1 MRFARVRSA
10 VIGVFAAGAAACGT
24 VLGLGDY
31 RDAPR
36 DAGATAQ
43 SDAESSETRDAGPP
57 PADDAG
63 QEATGAAQDAAD
75 GAAQDAADGGGQDAA
90 DDGAQDAPFDGAAPM
105 DAASTDASLCVGAD
119 AMSCFS
125 VPGGWT
131 LVAFANSSQTTCPT
145 GFSVQ
150 NDVVFGAAQPAAN
163 ACTCDSCSVTA
174 QPSCVQGQLNGTYD
188 FDGSQTCRA
197 GSLTLANSSPGGCNT
212 DNFHGTLRKFD
223 VQWVAPAPTGGTCS
237 AAPTAHADRISFAG
251 QGRACSP
258 QSDAGAGCADG
269 GVCAPTI
276 AAPFLLCLSQA
287 GNAACPAGPFGV
299 AYHVGTGA
307 VPTCATACA
316 CTVNATCTNKT
327 VTYYA
332 DSSCQ
337 STTTLPVAA
346 NGVCQVA
353 STSMGPGTSYG
364 SYMYSATANAT
375 CGVSGNPGVSAVGL
389 ANQETIC
396 CAQ

>member
-1 MRFARVRSA
+1 MRFARAWSA

-43 SDAESSETRDAGPP
+43 GDAESSETRDAGPP
-57 PADDAG
+57 PALDAG
-63 QEATGAAQDAAD
+63 QEATDAAD
-75 GAAQDAADGGGQDAA
+75 GAALDPADGGGQDAA
-90 DDGAQDAPFDGAAPM
+90 DDMEQDAPFDGATTM
-105 DAASTDASLCVGAD
+105 DAASTDASLCVGTD

-131 LVAFANSSQTTCPT
+131 LVAFANSSQTACPA
-145 GFSVQ
+145 GFSLQ

-174 QPSCVQGQLNGTYD
+174 QPSCVQGPLNGTED

-197 GSLTLANSSPGGCNT
+197 GSVTLANSSPGGCNT
-212 DNFHGTLRKFD
+212 DNFHGRLRNFD
-223 VQWVAPAPTGGTCS
+223 VQLTAPAPTGGTCS

-258 QSDAGAGCADG
+258 QSDAAAGCVG

-276 AAPFLLCLSQA
+276 VAPFLLCLSQA

-307 VPTCATACA
+307 VPTCAAACA
-316 CTVNATCTNKT
+316 CTVNATCTNKV
-327 VTYYA
+327 VTYYPDGA
-332 DSSCQ
+332 CQ
-337 STTTLPVAA
+337 SAMTLPIPA
-346 NGVCQVA
+346 NGVCQVV
-353 STSMGPGTSYG
+353 TSGMGIGSAFG
-364 SYMYSATANAT
+364 SYMYSATVNAT
-375 CGVSGNPGVSAVGL
+375 CGVTGNPAVSAVGL